1 MATIIL
7 VAAIFAIVLS
17 LSIDSVVAQ
26 NVKAAVCRI
35 VSLGKA
41 TCPTTGQAGQ
51 GKQSDKELADIW
63 PQWCVSSR
71 DKKTLGA
78 SIHMGIFDL
87 GSELQYVR
95 EDSFEEGLKTDPG
108 LDKNGL
114 GHFVYFSFIP
124 QGQKDAAT
132 AKFGGSLNLG
142 GVKLGTELSIGG
154 GVNYHAGDV
163 YRLPAADADK
173 FIKKI
178 KDWESYQADRKI
190 QLGNSPF
197 LMFFANVIA
206 PHTGLAPKKPKI
218 PDPIITFKNSDAS
231 VNVKGGVTTPT
242 PPESTLDKSA
252 KYTTGGG
259 LQINAKFDGEHEVEH
274 RYIWTNPDGSVDPVT
289 GNWYAVTGSIS
300 GQANIG
306 ANIGPAKGGYSHDSS
321 LQFKNNMRVFRYDH
335 DGIHNGVPH
344 KAGDLRDVRFVLT
357 TWSKNGNGLNASG
370 KKNSG
375 GGGVENYKVTTRN
388 LEIDTN
394 SPESRKIVE
403 DYLKNRWSRLK
414 FPDFMY
420 EELWNGTV
428 KDPGPSG
435 DPFDK
440 LAYDTGMGW
449 RETAD
454 ATDTNYSYGFDISDG
469 LGIGF
474 QMDYSHLKQETM
486 KAEILDHP
494 SNGQRSYINF
504 PQCTAARNH

>member
-7 VAAIFAIVLS
+7 VAAIFALILS

-41 TCPTTGQAGQ
+41 TCPTTGQAGKD
-51 GKQSDKELADIW
+51 KQSDKQLADIW

-71 DKKTLGA
+71 DKKTLGV

-114 GHFVYFSFIP
+114 GHFVYLSFIP
-124 QGQKDAAT
+124 QGQKAAAT
-132 AKFGGSLNLG
+132 VKFGGSLNWG
-142 GVKLGTELSIGG
+142 GVKLGRELSIGG

-163 YRLPAADADK
+163 YRLPAAEADK

-178 KDWESYQADRKI
+178 KDWESYQADRKQWDPPLWVFTHLI
-190 QLGNSPF
+190 
-197 LMFFANVIA
+197 I
-206 PHTGLAPKKPKI
+206 PHTGLAPDKPKI
-218 PDPIITFKNSDAS
+218 PDPFVTFQNGDAS

-242 PPESTLDKSA
+242 SPEPALDKSA

-259 LQINAKFDGEHEVEH
+259 LEINAKFDGEYEVEH
-274 RYIWTNPDGSVDPVT
+274 RNIWTNPDGSLDPVT
-289 GNWYAVTGSIS
+289 GRWYSVTGSIS
-300 GQANIG
+300 GKANLG
-306 ANIGPAKGGYSHDSS
+306 ANIGPLKGGYSHDSAA
-321 LQFKNNMRVFRYDH
+321 QFKNTMRVFRYDH
-335 DGIHNGVPH
+335 DGVHNGVPH

-357 TWSKNGNGLNASG
+357 TWSKNGDGLNANG
-370 KKNSG
+370 KKNAG
-375 GGGVENYKVTTRN
+375 GGGKESYKITTRN

-403 DYLKNRWSRLK
+403 DYLKNRWSHLK

-420 EELWNGTV
+420 EELWNGMV
-428 KDPGPSG
+428 KDPGPTG

-454 ATDTNYSYGFDISDG
+454 ATDTNLSYGFSISDG

-474 QMDYSHLKQETM
+474 QVDYSHLKQETM

-504 PQCTAARNH
+504 PQCTAAVNH